1 MRIFV
6 DIALAN
12 IVVSKVRTHEV
23 IRLGALSANAA
34 SLLHGR
40 QVKPLVVIFADVIVI
55 HRQEARTLH
64 IVGVTEEHN
73 LLGILTHI
81 HGKRSN
87 LAFALGAS
95 LIDEC
100 HREFGAA
107 SITIRAILDFLHDIA
122 PGQVFCSHHGTK
134 SHHQNSGLFQHFRIH
149 ISSCRICG

>member
-23 IRLGALSANAA
+23 IRLGALSTNAA

-55 HRQEARTLH
+55 DCQKACTLH

-73 LLGILTHI
+73 LLGILAHV
-81 HGKRSN
+81 HGKRGN
-87 LAFALGAS
+87 LAFTLGAS
-95 LIDEC
+95 LVDKR
-100 HREFGAA
+100 HRKFGAA
-107 SITIRAILDFLHDIA
+107 RIAIGAVLGFLHDIA
-122 PGQVFCSHHGTK
+122 TGQVFCSHHGTK